1 MSVQAVGPRRS
12 ALYVPANNQRALAKA
27 PSLDA
32 DILIYDLEDA
42 VLADQK
48 ALSRQSLS
56 EHLAVST
63 HRAQVVIRIN
73 AINSAAFF
81 DDLDW
86 LQGGQNID
94 AVLLPKAR
102 SENEV
107 IETKNILN
115 RIGLDKPIWLLIETV
130 DAILNLAEL
139 VKQVDRNAAL
149 LLGAEDLA
157 REMRINPTPGRL
169 GLLPIL
175 TQLILHGRSA
185 GLTIL
190 DAIFPNLENEL
201 GFSQSC
207 EQARNLGFDGKTLI
221 HPKQIDVAN
230 KIFSP
235 TEQEIERA
243 QKIISAWSNK
253 EAQHGVVLVDGDVVE
268 QLHVEQA
275 RELLQRAQ
283 FNL

>member
-86 LQGGQNID
+86 LQAGQNID

-107 IETKNILN
+107 IEAKNMLN